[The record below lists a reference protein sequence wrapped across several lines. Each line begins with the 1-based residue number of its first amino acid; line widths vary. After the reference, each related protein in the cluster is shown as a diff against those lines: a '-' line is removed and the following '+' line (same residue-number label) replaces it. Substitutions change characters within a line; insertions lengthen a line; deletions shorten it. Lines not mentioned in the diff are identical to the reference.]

1 MVIVHARSKRKS
13 SGARHIRF
21 RGKRKFESGR
31 NPSMTKVGSTKS
43 RSKRTIGGGKKS
55 FLLNADAA
63 NIYDAKTKKH
73 VKVKVLGVLESPANR
88 NYVRRNILTKG
99 TVIDTNKGKAIITS
113 RPGQGSSLE
122 AVFI

>member
-1 MVIVHARSKRKS
+1 MVIIHARSKRMS
-13 SGARHIRF
+13 SGARYISA

-31 NPSMTKVGSTKS
+31 NPSMTKVGSTKI
-43 RSKRTIGGGKKS
+43 RYKRTIGGYKKS
-55 FLLNADAA
+55 FMLNADTT

-73 VKVKVLGVLESPANR
+73 IKVKVLSVLESPANS

-99 TVIDTNKGKAIITS
+99 TVIDTDKGKAIVTS

>member
-1 MVIVHARSKRKS
+1 MVIVHAKPKRKS
-13 SGARHIRF
+13 SGARYKSF

-43 RSKRTIGGGKKS
+43 RSKRIIGGGKKS
-55 FLLNADAA
+55 FLLNANTA
-63 NIYDAKTKKH
+63 NIYDTKIKKH
-73 VKVKVLGVLESPANR
+73 VKVKVIGVLESPANH

-99 TVIDTNKGKAIITS
+99 TIIDTDKGKARITS

-122 AVFI
+122 AIFI